1 MVIFGLVAAKFV
13 IITYVLIFCYNEGE
27 RLEQQFN
34 EQVVLDHLTHYLP
47 SQSVLK
53 DFVHHNTLHA
63 FQDRDFFSAIHQA
76 AVTFG
81 WQTLLP
87 LDNYRSQY
95 NANKIN
101 PAILERVIAE
111 NFPQDNATWH
121 ERMLYKEYAT
131 NNQARI
137 GLLRKYWKENYK
149 FSLDKSVHSTLFR
162 VLSSYLDQGIA
173 SWRFPL
179 ADEGFLASI
188 RKLERHSWFGIFK
201 SRRVKKL
208 LLTDD
213 LSITY
218 LLKIVVGDERYFEQY
233 LFDQQFTHPGWSG
246 IVCAVEAK
254 PETLIDKR
262 KITLAEVIIF
272 ELLLEIDALDK
283 RFGIH
288 WAPLTHLLEY
298 QPQEVFT
305 TPEYSELFTVLSL
318 WHQAYEWS
326 LYDQVLCGINSQQKC
341 DIRVGKHFQALFC
354 MDDREG
360 SLRRYI
366 EQEDREC
373 ETFGTPGFFNSEF
386 YYAAQ
391 NSKTLAKLCPAPQ
404 YPRHLIKESGTIQ
417 NRTAELHFHKYSNSL
432 IIGWVISQTVGYLSV
447 LRLLISI
454 FRPSLSSFV
463 NHSFRHINR
472 ESTLNIHYKGE
483 SSDKQYS
490 VADLQIGYTPT
501 EMADRVECLLCSIG
515 LTKNFAPLIY
525 IVSHGSTTVNN
536 THYAAYDCGA
546 CAGRPGS
553 VNAKVFALMAN
564 DHEVRQILQE
574 RKITIPVET
583 TFIAAIHDTTRDE
596 INFFD
601 RHSQLSINNKNLHR
615 QNIKTF
621 MRALD
626 ANAKERSRRFDLINS
641 KAGLQSVH
649 QQVKLRSVSLFE
661 TRPELNHATNAFCVV
676 GRRSLTEHLFLDRRA
691 FMNSYD
697 YSSDIEGKHLI
708 GIINAVVPVA
718 GGINLEYYF
727 SRVDNQKLGAGS
739 KLPHNVMGLIGV
751 TNGIDG
757 DLRTGLPSQ
766 MIEMH
771 DPVRLLLIIEHF
783 PEVVAE
789 VIKNKLAIYEWFKY
803 NWINLVVVHPT
814 TNQLY
819 RFINE
824 QFIIYTPS
832 VQQVPVVENLNEL
845 IENSN
850 DNLPICRL
858 D

>member
-1 MVIFGLVAAKFV
+1 MKA
-13 IITYVLIFCYNEGE
+13 
-27 RLEQQFN
+27 QFN
-34 EQVVLDHLTHYLP
+34 EQIVLAHLTHYLP
-47 SQSVLK
+47 AQSALK

-63 FQDRDFFSAIHQA
+63 FQDREFFA
-76 AVTFG
+76 ALHLATATFG
-81 WQTLLP
+81 YQTLFTLDKYRI
-87 LDNYRSQY
+87 LYADGKINQTILTKVIQDNY
-95 NANKIN
+95 
-101 PAILERVIAE
+101 
-111 NFPQDNATWH
+111 PQEVDAWH
-121 ERMLYKEYAT
+121 ERMLSQNYPAH
-131 NNQARI
+131 NQVRI
-137 GLLRKYWKENYK
+137 GQLRKYWKENYK
-149 FSLDKSVHSTLFR
+149 FSLDKSVHTTLFR
-162 VLSSYLDQGIA
+162 ILGSYLDQGIA
-173 SWRFPL
+173 AWRFPL
-179 ADEGFLASI
+179 DEGGFLASI
-188 RKLERHSWFGIFK
+188 RQLEQQSWFGVFK
-201 SRRVKKL
+201 SQRVKKL
-208 LLTDD
+208 LQQPD

-218 LLKIVVGDERYFEQY
+218 LLNILVGDESYFEQY
-233 LFDQQFTHPGWSG
+233 LFDQQFMHPGWSG
-246 IVCAVEAK
+246 MVCAAEAR
-254 PETLIDKR
+254 PEMLIDKR
-262 KITLAEVIIF
+262 KISLVDVIIF

-298 QPQEVFT
+298 PPQELFAQ
-305 TPEYSELFTVLSL
+305 PESSELFDVLCL
-318 WHQAYEWS
+318 WQQAYEWS
-326 LYDQVLCGINSQQKC
+326 LYDQVLCGINTQQKC
-341 DIRVGKHFQALFC
+341 EIRHGANFQALFC

-366 EQEDREC
+366 EHEDRDC

-404 YPRHLIKESGTIQ
+404 YPRYLIKESGISRSPQ
-417 NRTAELHFHKYSNSL
+417 HEIHFHKYSNSL

-472 ESTLNIHYKGE
+472 ESTLKIHYQGE
-483 SSDKQYS
+483 NSANQYA
-490 VADLQIGYTPT
+490 VTDLQVGYTVI
-501 EMADRVECLLCSIG
+501 EMADRVEGLLCSIG
-515 LTKNFAPLIY
+515 LTRNFAPLIY

-564 DHEVRQILQE
+564 DNQVRQILKE
-574 RKITIPVET
+574 RQIIIPEDT
-583 TFIAAIHDTTRDE
+583 QFIAAIHDTTRDE

-601 RHSQLSINNKNLHR
+601 RHLELSKNNYLLHR
-615 QNIKTF
+615 KNVKTF
-621 MRALD
+621 INALD
-626 ANAKERSRRFDLINS
+626 ANAKERSRRFDLINTKDS
-641 KAGLQSVH
+641 LRDVH
-649 QQVKLRSVSLFE
+649 QQVKRRSVSLFE

-691 FMNSYD
+691 FMNSYN
-697 YSSDIEGKHLI
+697 YASDTDGKHLI

-771 DPVRLLLIIEHF
+771 DPVRLLLILEHY
-783 PEVVAE
+783 PEVVAQ
-789 VIKNKLAIYEWFKY
+789 VIKNKDTIYNWFKY
-803 NWINLVVVHPT
+803 DWINLVVVHPE

-819 RFINE
+819 RFRNE
-824 QFIIYTPS
+824 QFELHTPMVTQIPS
-832 VQQVPVVENLNEL
+832 VNNIDDL
-845 IENSN
+845 IENSS
-850 DNLPICRL
+850 DNLPICHL